1 MASFHNLKAAVST
14 HVAVT
19 GVQPDELHGEVLS
32 MANDLCLGPV
42 GETSIEEVLAAVG
55 LWLGVEQ
62 SDDTKQKF
70 AQRCREELGKDP
82 SMSLA
87 AKIRAM
93 QDGIG
98 LQPCP
103 TRDGLT
109 AVVQEVLGS
118 DPSYDNLHQ
127 LADKSLAAIGI
138 DSLEPQDHSQICW
151 SQEDPQPTHPQATQA
166 PEAMSFD
173 LMELDR
179 LVRLADAALQ
189 KQNDRNVL
197 LFVGCTGAGK
207 TTVIYHIAGKNLK
220 ATRHTSD
227 SGIKELVY
235 KPEDEQDLP
244 GFVLGHSQCCSGTQC
259 ITSWLHPDSGVV
271 YMDSAGHLD
280 TRGCEV
286 DVATTCSFKRMA
298 AMGGFLR
305 FVVVVRCDLL
315 TGADRCNTL
324 RSFCKVLSSYVADFQ
339 ENSHAFCFLFN
350 RVQALECYHFLQP
363 GDSEKEKLDQ
373 ARDEIHKRIQDTIK
387 ETSHLDEAWTVLNI
401 INQSFLK
408 ENGNVIVFH
417 PDWCSPQSC
426 RDILEQFDQQHCLCN
441 PGQVLQCNLTLAEEG
456 AISRQFAQDSANLSL
471 YLESEHVVEVE
482 ASIQKLRSV
491 ARFIPIKELTAELK
505 RAEGLV
511 QKKISELTDA
521 ALRLAHEGSSFRA
534 GKVMS
539 DFSLA
544 MAKQV
549 LQQFD
554 LVGQLKN
561 IVDNTGP
568 QLVEQLAAAVL
579 GNLQVICQEVVASCE
594 WGNPLHNPP
603 LPVQSILPALVKLR
617 IWSLASQVFA
627 DPFLEAE
634 KNLHGYCQQVW
645 ICAEGALSTTST
657 AEKCIAF
664 LHMSHVDA
672 QAPELESA
680 GIRFRK
686 EEFPQVIYVEVLER
700 ALQSLQTSAQ
710 QAFDGMEQF
719 CQERDAEKTDVLK
732 PLRTTLVEVAHIRS
746 VLPNWSLSASSPFM
760 KQLTEAWDQLLRA
773 CVPSPLL
780 VEIDRLVEDCNFVGK

>member
-1 MASFHNLKAAVST
+1 M
-14 HVAVT
+14 T
-19 GVQPDELHGEVLS
+19 GVQPDELDGEVLS
-32 MANDLCLGPV
+32 MANDLCLDPV
-42 GETSIEEVLAAVG
+42 GETNIEEILAAVG
-55 LWLGVEQ
+55 VWLGVEQ

-98 LQPCP
+98 LKPCP

-127 LADKSLAAIGI
+127 LADKCLAAIGI
-138 DSLEPQDHSQICW
+138 DSLEPQDEGEDAKHSQTGW
-151 SQEDPQPTHPQATQA
+151 SQEDSQPTLPQAAQA

-189 KQNDRNVL
+189 KQEDRNVL

-244 GFVLGHSQCCSGTQC
+244 GFFLGHSQCGSGTQC

-373 ARDEIHKRIQDTIK
+373 ARDEIQKRIQDTIK

-401 INQSFLK
+401 INQSFLE

-426 RDILEQFDQQHCLCN
+426 RDMLEQFDQQHCLCN
-441 PGQVLQCNLTLAEEG
+441 PGQVLQSNLTLAQEG

-491 ARFIPIKELTAELK
+491 ARFIPMKELTAELK

-539 DFSLA
+539 DFPLT

-568 QLVEQLAAAVL
+568 QLVEQLAAEVL
-579 GNLQVICQEVVASCE
+579 GNLKVICQEVVASCG

-617 IWSLASQVFA
+617 IWRLASEAFA

-645 ICAEGALSTTST
+645 ICAAGARSTTST

-686 EEFPQVIYVEVLER
+686 EEFPQAMYVEALES

-719 CQERDAEKTDVLK
+719 CQERNAEKADVLK
-732 PLRTTLVEVAHIRS
+732 QLRTTLVEVAQIRS

-780 VEIDRLVEDCNFVGK
+780 LEIDRLVEDCNCVRK

>member
-1 MASFHNLKAAVST
+1 MSCSSKRKWSSFHNLKAAVST

-32 MANDLCLGPV
+32 MANDLSLGPV

-127 LADKSLAAIGI
+127 LADKCLAAIGI
-138 DSLEPQDHSQICW
+138 DSLEPQDQAEDAKHSQICW
-151 SQEDPQPTHPQATQA
+151 SQEDPQPTLPQATQA

-207 TTVIYHIAGKNLK
+207 TTVIYHIAGKKLK

-579 GNLQVICQEVVASCE
+579 GNLKVICQEVVASCE
-594 WGNPLHNPP
+594 WGNPCTTHHYQSRVFCPP
-603 LPVQSILPALVKLR
+603 L
-617 IWSLASQVFA
+617 
-627 DPFLEAE
+627 
-634 KNLHGYCQQVW
+634 
-645 ICAEGALSTTST
+645 
-657 AEKCIAF
+657 
-664 LHMSHVDA
+664 
-672 QAPELESA
+672 
-680 GIRFRK
+680 
-686 EEFPQVIYVEVLER
+686 
-700 ALQSLQTSAQ
+700 
-710 QAFDGMEQF
+710 
-719 CQERDAEKTDVLK
+719 
-732 PLRTTLVEVAHIRS
+732 
-746 VLPNWSLSASSPFM
+746 
-760 KQLTEAWDQLLRA
+760 
-773 CVPSPLL
+773 
-780 VEIDRLVEDCNFVGK
+780 

>member
-14 HVAVT
+14 QVAMT
-19 GVQPDELHGEVLS
+19 GVQPDELDVEVLS
-32 MANDLCLGPV
+32 MANDLCLDPV
-42 GETSIEEVLAAVG
+42 GETNIEEVLAAVG

-62 SDDTKQKF
+62 RDNTKQEF

-93 QDGIG
+93 QDVIG
-98 LQPCP
+98 LKLCP

-109 AVVQEVLGS
+109 AAVQEVLGS
-118 DPSYDNLHQ
+118 DSSYDNLHQ
-127 LADKSLAAIGI
+127 LADKCLAAIGI
-138 DSLEPQDHSQICW
+138 DSSEPQDQA
-151 SQEDPQPTHPQATQA
+151 EDSKPQKDSQPTLPQAAQA
-166 PEAMSFD
+166 PEAMNFD

-189 KQNDRNVL
+189 QQEDRNAL

-220 ATRHTSD
+220 KTRHTSE
-227 SGIKELVY
+227 SGITEVVY
-235 KPEDEQDLP
+235 KPQDEQDLP
-244 GFVLGHSQCCSGTQC
+244 GFVLGHSQCGSGTQC

-350 RVQALECYHFLQP
+350 RVQALECNQFLQP

-373 ARDEIHKRIQDTIK
+373 ARDEIQKRIQDTIK
-387 ETSHLDEAWTVLNI
+387 ETSRSDEAWTVLNV
-401 INQSFLK
+401 INQSLIE

-417 PDWCSPQSC
+417 PEWCSPQSC
-426 RDILEQFDQQHCLCN
+426 KDMLEQFDQQHCLCN
-441 PGQVLQCNLTLAEEG
+441 PGQVLQCNLTLAQEG
-456 AISRQFAQDSANLSL
+456 AISRQFARDSGNLSL

-505 RAEGLV
+505 LAEGLV
-511 QKKISELTDA
+511 QKKIRELTDA

-539 DFSLA
+539 DFPLV

-549 LQQFD
+549 LQQFH
-554 LVGQLKN
+554 LVGQLQN

-568 QLVEQLAAAVL
+568 QLEEQLAAQVL
-579 GNLQVICQEVVASCE
+579 GNLKVICQEVVASSA
-594 WGNPLHNPP
+594 WGNPLQNPP

-617 IWSLASQVFA
+617 IWSLASEAFA
-627 DPFLEAE
+627 DPFQEAE
-634 KNLHGYCQQVW
+634 KILHGYCHQVW

-686 EEFPQVIYVEVLER
+686 EEFPEAMYLEVLES
-700 ALQSLQTSAQ
+700 ALQSLRTSAQ

-719 CQERDAEKTDVLK
+719 CQERDAEKADVLQ
-732 PLRTTLVEVAHIRS
+732 PLRTALVEVAQIRS
-746 VLPNWSLSASSPFM
+746 VLPKWSLPASSPFM

-780 VEIDRLVEDCNFVGK
+780 MEIDRLVEDCNFVGT